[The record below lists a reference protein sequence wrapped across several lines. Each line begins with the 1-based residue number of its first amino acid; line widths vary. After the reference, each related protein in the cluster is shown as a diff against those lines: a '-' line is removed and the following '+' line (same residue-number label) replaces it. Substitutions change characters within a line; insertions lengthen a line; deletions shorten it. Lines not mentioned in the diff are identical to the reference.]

1 MSSSEMV
8 DLPAIRFLGV
18 VFWRSWVVW
27 EGGICQIVA
36 IAVLDVAR
44 CFWGLG
50 YELQVWGWER
60 GEIVR
65 IF

>member
-1 MSSSEMV
+1 M
-8 DLPAIRFLGV
+8 IRFLGV
-18 VFWRSWVVW
+18 VLSLSWVVW
-27 EGGICQIVA
+27 EGGIFQIIA
-36 IAVLDVAR
+36 ITVLDVDR

-50 YELQVWGWER
+50 YELKVWGGER